1 MHPSAPNTPPNFH
14 PTYRPDIDGMRALA
28 ILAVVI
34 YHAFPGKLS
43 GGFIGTKYFFCNGF
57 GPGDYASWFF

>member
-1 MHPSAPNTPPNFH
+1 MDAC
-14 PTYRPDIDGMRALA
+14 IGGVVWWA
-28 ILAVVI
+28 IG
-34 YHAFPGKLS
+34 YAFAYGELS